1 MSMEKKNDMQTSVWL
16 YAREKGYFW
25 KIKIRKKCK
34 LKITFY
40 DNIAA
45 SGICIAKIDGEFD
58 VGRLYFNYPFING
71 LTAEITHEGKEDI
84 NNLFR
89 VFCI

>member
-1 MSMEKKNDMQTSVWL
+1 MQTVVFTFKRGEGCL
-16 YAREKGYFW
+16 EVV
-25 KIKIRKKCK
+25 KILKKCK

-40 DNIAA
+40 DNEAA
-45 SGICIAKIDGEFD
+45 SGTCLAKMNGEFEEGD
-58 VGRLYFNYPFING
+58 ELCLNIPFING

>member
-1 MSMEKKNDMQTSVWL
+1 MQTVVFTFKRGEGCL
-16 YAREKGYFW
+16 EVV
-25 KIKIRKKCK
+25 KILKKCK

-40 DNIAA
+40 DNEAA
-45 SGICIAKIDGEFD
+45 SGICIAKIYGEFD
-58 VGRLYFNYPFING
+58 ARKLYFNYSFING